1 MVWAYIKDYV
11 RKKIA
16 NDNTHSMEKLK
27 KYILEA
33 MEELHTPEGLDT
45 LKKYQRLTFRFMDAL
60 EKGATGKF
68 LTFLVKRYKS
78 HRSLPPGWEEHLDD
92 HFSKFVKVKTGTE
105 NITAESV
112 DAFVGIRDTDC
123 RRHLLKKIA
132 GYSELGAKSN
142 LPAQREAD
150 EEDCDILEGDLS
162 EDDKGE
168 QDERESPLNA
178 LETWLL
184 QQEDKKNSCDSYE
197 VSGSDSEESGKSD
210 ERSDDENPDGKSSY
224 DENDLRDLFYG
235 NWPDDMAINQALS
248 ALQLTGPATKK
259 CINQSALT
267 ADQLLDAMADR
278 CEDEN
283 AEDLILA
290 MVNTSSRRLLSKEQA
305 ASEEDM
311 VGGLHFVLVAMHRQR
326 FTVNMKVYELYSHI
340 RCSQHIL
347 QNVRVPTQEE
357 CQRRQQQT
365 KNRDRGYMS
374 FSQNLKP
381 NWKFEDKGTIGMGWQ
396 KDGWRCSYYC
406 MYALLHAGDQ
416 PIDIRKKWLELSG
429 EEHLKMM
436 PEGTKC
442 YNILGFLLS
451 DSLEKQHTEK
461 VSNM

>member
-16 NDNTHSMEKLK
+16 NDNTHSMDKLK

-33 MEELHTPEGLDT
+33 IEELHTPEGLET
-45 LKKYQRLTFRFMDAL
+45 LKKYQRLTFRFMEEDV
-60 EKGATGKF
+60 KKVATGKF
-68 LTFLVKRYKS
+68 LTFLVKKYKS

-123 RRHLLKKIA
+123 RRHLLKKIT
-132 GYSELGAKSN
+132 GYSELPAKSN

-210 ERSDDENPDGKSSY
+210 ESSDDESPDGKSSY

-235 NWPDDMAINQALS
+235 NWPDDMATNQALS

-283 AEDLILA
+283 AEDLI
-290 MVNTSSRRLLSKEQA
+290 NS
-305 ASEEDM
+305 
-311 VGGLHFVLVAMHRQR
+311 
-326 FTVNMKVYELYSHI
+326 
-340 RCSQHIL
+340 RCSTRL
-347 QNVRVPTQEE
+347 RVGYSL
-357 CQRRQQQT
+357 RNKLRQ
-365 KNRDRGYMS
+365 
-374 FSQNLKP
+374 
-381 NWKFEDKGTIGMGWQ
+381 
-396 KDGWRCSYYC
+396 
-406 MYALLHAGDQ
+406 
-416 PIDIRKKWLELSG
+416 KKTW
-429 EEHLKMM
+429 
-436 PEGTKC
+436 
-442 YNILGFLLS
+442 
-451 DSLEKQHTEK
+451 
-461 VSNM
+461 